1 MKYKF
6 AFTIGAIK
14 DVCERCPE
22 HDIARIDELFS
33 EDDYFTTLNNM
44 IWFITTLNKWAVFKE
59 TRSFEG
65 ALTENDIMAME
76 MAEINELFGDAMAT
90 FKSDQKSE
98 TEIEPTKKA
107 EAVPESKN

>member
-14 DVCERCPE
+14 DVCERCPN

-33 EDDYFTTLNNM
+33 DDDYFTTLDNM
-44 IWFITTLNKWAVFKE
+44 IWFIVTLNKWAVFKE

-65 ALTENDIMAME
+65 ALTDNDVMAME
-76 MAEINELFGDAMAT
+76 MDEINELFSDAMAT
-90 FKSDQKSE
+90 FNGDQKSD

-107 EAVPESKN
+107 EAVPASND